1 MIKLTRIDT
10 YSGSSLKIFLSKL
23 AHLIYNRL
31 ARDFFSKLCAYP
43 PSERYD
49 AKMALSHP
57 WITGVG
63 GKAEIPLT
71 RKQQL

>member
-1 MIKLTRIDT
+1 M
-10 YSGSSLKIFLSKL
+10 F
-23 AHLIYNRL
+23 RL
-31 ARDFFSKLCAYP
+31 AQDFFSKLCAYP

-63 GKAEIPLT
+63 GKEDVPLT
-71 RKQQL
+71 RK